1 MALTKKALQAINKP
15 KTRIKLAIVLDVTEQ
30 TIFLYIK
37 KNSDNLTKAK
47 AIEVIQ
53 EQTGLKIDEIL
64 EKADN
69 LLS

>member
-1 MALTKKALQAINKP
+1 MALTKKALQAINNP
-15 KTRIKLAIVLDVTEQ
+15 KTRIKLAIALEVAEQ

-37 KNSDNLTKAK
+37 RNSDNLTKVK

-53 EQTGLKIDEIL
+53 QETGLKIDEIL

>member
-1 MALTKKALQAINKP
+1 MALTKKALQAIKKP
-15 KTRIKLAIVLDVTEQ
+15 KTRIKLAIALDVTEQ

>member
-1 MALTKKALQAINKP
+1 MALTKKALQAINNP
-15 KTRIKLAIVLDVTEQ
+15 KTRIKLAIALEVAEQ

-37 KNSDNLTKAK
+37 RNSDNLTKVK
-47 AIEVIQ
+47 SIEVIQ
-53 EQTGLKIDEIL
+53 QETGLKIDEIL

>member
-15 KTRIKLAIVLDVTEQ
+15 KTRIKLAIALDVTEQ

-37 KNSDNLTKAK
+37 RNSDNLTKAK

>member
-15 KTRIKLAIVLDVTEQ
+15 KIRLKLAVALDVTEQ

-47 AIEVIQ
+47 ALEVIK
-53 EQTGLKIDEIL
+53 EQTGLSVDEIL

>member
-1 MALTKKALQAINKP
+1 MSEAINNP
-15 KTRIKLAIVLDVTEQ
+15 KTRIKLAIALEVAEQ

-37 KNSDNLTKAK
+37 RNSDNLTKAK